1 MRVYKIFAIIFSV
14 IALIGLIRF
23 VGKMTPVNA
32 GSFIFPA
39 IVAIL
44 FAFVYLRKKDR

>member
-1 MRVYKIFAIIFSV
+1 MKACKIFAIIFSV

-32 GSFIFPA
+32 GNFIFPA
-39 IVAIL
+39 IVAVL
-44 FAFVYLRKKDR
+44 FTCAYFRKKNR

>member
-1 MRVYKIFAIIFSV
+1 MKAYKIFAIIFSV

-32 GSFIFPA
+32 GCFIFPA

-44 FAFVYLRKKDR
+44 FAFVYLKKKKQ